1 MRKQLLT
8 AAAMVRRSATGMATT
23 TAWGGRRRRPA
34 VCLPGGRRS
43 GRYVGHMTEAPE
55 DFEYERRFFV
65 RDLPRAI
72 LGEEPPAV
80 IVQTYFLAQDGYG
93 LRLRLQASA
102 PRQRLDPASRADDAL
117 AQFAG
122 EFDLC
127 VLTAKG
133 PYVGGTRYE
142 AERELDIGMGIEMS
156 KRGGA
161 TIAKSRYSV
170 WLDEDGWVID
180 EFAGANRPLIIAEC
194 ERGGPVVDLRN
205 PVVLRHRG
213 DRGPAVLQRRAGQRV
228 VLGLGLPFRGGARLN
243 RASVRHGL
251 WDQPA
256 VTGLMP

>member
-194 ERGGPVVDLRN
+194 ERGGPVVDLRIPSFCVTEVTEDPRFSN
-205 PVVLRHRG
+205 DALVNASYSAWAYRFEEELATT
-213 DRGPAVLQRRAGQRV
+213 GPRFATDFGTNRQS
-228 VLGLGLPFRGGARLN
+228 LG
-243 RASVRHGL
+243 
-251 WDQPA
+251 
-256 VTGLMP
+256 